1 MGNKTVKFKHDLGVK
16 AKDKITGFKG
26 ILTARVDFLTGCNR
40 YCLQPTKL
48 QDGVPIEGI
57 YFDEE
62 QIEYIKEGIKPSE
75 VTGKDKGACAPN
87 PS

>member
-1 MGNKTVKFKHDLGVK
+1 MVKFEHELGIKV
-16 AKDKITGFKG
+16 KDKISGFSG
-26 ILTARVDFLTGCNR
+26 ILTARVEFLTGCNR
-40 YCLQPTKL
+40 YCVQPKTL

-62 QIEYIKEGIKPSE
+62 QLKYIGKGIKPSE
-75 VTGKDKGACAPN
+75 VTGKKKGACSPN